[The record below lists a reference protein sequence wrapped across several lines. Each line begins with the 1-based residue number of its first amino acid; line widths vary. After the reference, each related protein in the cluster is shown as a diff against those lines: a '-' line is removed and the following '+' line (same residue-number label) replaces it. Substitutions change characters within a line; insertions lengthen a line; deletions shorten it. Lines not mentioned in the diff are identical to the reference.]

1 MQGMF
6 SGHLQQAAA
15 MTPKATHG
23 TDRIRWPEA
32 CAKQTNRVKILDP
45 LAIRNVAFASGNALQ
60 GMSVDQTHLEAALLQ
75 NLIQRYP
82 VNAGGLHR
90 YGANP
95 AHVKPVGQRLQ
106 ITGEACKHTR
116 SLLISVRRQGNVN
129 LLCPY
134 VNARRIRLQHR
145 RSANCLHAWSGHDH
159 PPLMPK
165 NAARGANPCSLLI

>member
-90 YGANP
+90 YGADP
-95 AHVKPVGQRLQ
+95 ARVQPVSQRLE
-106 ITGEACKHTR
+106 ITGEACEHAGC
-116 SLLISVRRQGNVN
+116 LLIPVRGHRDVD
-129 LLCPY
+129 LLCPN
-134 VNARRIRLQHR
+134 VNPCRIRL
-145 RSANCLHAWSGHDH
+145 
-159 PPLMPK
+159 
-165 NAARGANPCSLLI
+165 